1 MLNVSHNRATYLK
14 LGLRFQLLTQLRVL
28 DLSHNPFT
36 NASQDAFEMAE
47 TWNHQVPR
55 SLDLSHCQLRAFH
68 PNALPAV
75 PGLRNLSLAG
85 NRLLSFQQVVDVL
98 RQLET
103 SGLEVVDLSNMS
115 VANPGLFSEVRLMAL
130 RELDL
135 SENLIAT
142 VPAASFGN
150 IRSLRKLDISGN
162 LLTALDA
169 GFEDLVNLVEL
180 NISRCRSAPVLKF
193 SRSSFSSILFLL
205 LLRRP
210 FLLSTLK

>member
-1 MLNVSHNRATYLK
+1 M
-14 LGLRFQLLTQLRVL
+14 
-28 DLSHNPFT
+28 
-36 NASQDAFEMAE
+36 
-47 TWNHQVPR
+47 
-55 SLDLSHCQLRAFH
+55 
-68 PNALPAV
+68 
-75 PGLRNLSLAG
+75 
-85 NRLLSFQQVVDVL
+85 DVL

-210 FLLSTLK
+210 FFLSTLK